1 LEDLTMTL
9 KHFIS
14 CTVCAALAVVLSG
27 AALAQVPITRPDQ
40 VWKAPD
46 RARVQV
52 NKVTG
57 RISILM
63 PSEIDGRATVDRNF
77 TAWRKTPFAGT
88 GPMPATRVED
98 PSLPTHTLYHPRV
111 IAGRLPVVLWANGG
125 CRNTSVEF
133 TKFLGELAS
142 RGYFVIAIGRNDVW
156 FSEFDGSDPV
166 IAAGQPPLT
175 TRGGEPVIAGLDWA
189 TKENARAGSP
199 YFNKLDLAHVAALG
213 QSCGG
218 GQVWQAAKDPRI
230 KAVAAMNSN
239 FPTATGGGIGG
250 GPPPA
255 DGWTVEKLTIP
266 AAFFIGGPGDVA
278 YTLSNATYAATPA
291 SAQVIKAN
299 LPEAGHYGAY
309 PMPLPEWVTAVSGWL
324 DWQLKGDAK
333 AKALFAGADCGLC
346 RNPAWWYES
355 KNVN

>member
-1 LEDLTMTL
+1 MIL
-9 KHFIS
+9 KHALTS
-14 CTVCAALAVVLSG
+14 SLCAALVVAFSG
-27 AALAQVPITRPDQ
+27 AAIAQIPITRPDQ
-40 VWKAPD
+40 VWRPPA
-46 RARVQV
+46 RAKVSV
-52 NKVTG
+52 NKVSG
-57 RISILM
+57 RISITM
-63 PSEIDGRATVDRNF
+63 PSEIDGRAMVDRNF

-88 GPMPATRVED
+88 GPLPATRVED
-98 PSLPTHTLYHPRV
+98 PSLPTHTLYYPL
-111 IAGRLPVVLWANGG
+111 ALPDRLPVVLWANGG

-133 TKFLGELAS
+133 TRFLGELAS
-142 RGYFVIAIGRNDVW
+142 RGYFVIAVGRNDVW

-166 IAAGQPPLT
+166 PAAGQPALT

-189 TKENARAGSP
+189 TKENARSGSP
-199 YFNKLDLAHVAALG
+199 YFNKLDLTKVAALG

-218 GQVWQAAKDPRI
+218 GQVWLAARDPRI

-255 DGWTVEKLTIP
+255 DGWTAEKLRIP
-266 AAFFIGGPGDVA
+266 AALFIGGPGDGA
-278 YTLSNATYAATPA
+278 YPLAIATYAAMPA

-309 PMPLPEWVTAVSGWL
+309 AKPLPEWVTAVAGWL
-324 DWQLKGDAK
+324 DWQLKGDTK

-346 RNPAWWYES
+346 RNPEWWYES
-355 KNVN
+355 RNVN